1 MTPDNVLV
9 DGLTLPEGM
18 RWHDGKLWFSDLL
31 ASRVMTVDLTGK
43 TEVLAEVPHHPS
55 GLGFTPD
62 GKLLVVSMR
71 DSRLLRLEPDGL
83 VEAAN
88 LSSLVLAYCNDMVVD
103 QTGRAY
109 VGDVGFDRHAGE
121 TPRKGALIRVDVDG
135 RMCVAAHEVDFPN
148 GAMISPDGRTL
159 IVAETFGHILTA
171 FDVDEAG
178 ALANRRV
185 FARIDG
191 TPDGIALDA
200 EGGIWVADYLGH
212 KVLRVLEGGKITRV
226 IDTGER
232 NVFSCALGGTDGCT
246 LFYSTSIGK
255 THPDFQK
262 NRLGRIETLRV
273 EVPGA

>member
-1 MTPDNVLV
+1 MTQADVLV

-18 RWHDGKLWFSDLL
+18 RWRNGKLWFSDLL
-31 ASRVMTVDLTGK
+31 ASRIMTVDLTGR
-43 TEVLAEVPHHPS
+43 TEALGEVPGHPS

-71 DSRLLRLEPDGL
+71 DSRLLRLEPEGL

-88 LSSLVLAYCNDMVVD
+88 LSRLVRAYCNDMVVD
-103 QTGRAY
+103 SAGRAY

-121 TPRKGALIRVDVDG
+121 APRKGALVRVDPDG
-135 RMCVAAHEVDFPN
+135 LMCVAADEVDFPN
-148 GAMISPDGRTL
+148 GAVISPDGRTL
-159 IVAETFGHILTA
+159 IVAETFGRLLSA
-171 FDVDEAG
+171 FDIDESG
-178 ALANRRV
+178 ALAHRRV

-200 EGGIWVADYLGH
+200 EGAIWVADYLGH
-212 KVLRVLEGGKITRV
+212 RILRVREGGQVTRV

-232 NVFSCALGGTDGCT
+232 NAFACALGGPDGRT

-262 NRLGRIETLRV
+262 NKLGRIETLRV
-273 EVPGA
+273 EIPGA